1 MWVDKGT
8 VPMRIGR
15 IFGIDIVINLS
26 WLFIFA
32 FVAWSLAEVGPFR
45 LVNVT
50 PFERMALGIF
60 TAILF
65 FASVLAHEL
74 AHSLVA
80 RRRGIP
86 IKQITLFI
94 FGGVSSLEGEPT
106 TAPVEAWIAFVGP
119 LTSIIIGVL
128 FFAVSMLI
136 GPRTPLGV
144 STGYLAFANVVL
156 GIFNLLPAY
165 PLDGGRVLHALV
177 WRWTQS
183 RLRATQIAATVG
195 RIMAIFFVAYGI
207 FETLYSVGGSFSG
220 LWLVFIG
227 WFLLQAGGAEQM
239 QAELLSALQGLTAAD
254 IAVPAPEPVPADATA
269 DVALQIMM
277 RTGQRALP
285 VVLGDQ
291 LLGILTMSD
300 FVKLTDR
307 GPADVYVTSLMTR
320 AADLKSAKP
329 STSAIDV
336 LQMLSKAGVAQ
347 IPVIDDNG
355 TLIGLVTR
363 ESILKRLPL
372 QRELRKVRRAA

>member
-1 MWVDKGT
+1 MGT

-119 LTSIIIGVL
+119 LTSIIIGVV
-128 FFAVSMLI
+128 FFGLSTLI
-136 GPRTPLGV
+136 GTRSPLGV

-239 QAELLSALQGLTAAD
+239 HAELLSALQGLTAAD
-254 IAVPAPEPVPADATA
+254 IAIPSPEPVPADATA

-277 RTGQRALP
+277 RTGNRALP

-291 LLGILTMSD
+291 LLGILTMGD

-347 IPVIDDNG
+347 IPVIDDGG
-355 TLIGLVTR
+355 TLIGFVTR

-372 QRELRKVRRAA
+372 QRELRKVSRAA